1 MNQND
6 LKQIGKLMREEL
18 DANNKVIDVKLRN
31 LKDEISE
38 EFEVKMLNWK
48 SEIINSVDVLAKEI
62 SDERELRAI
71 TSYQISKLEKKVGGD
86 E

>member
-1 MNQND
+1 MVWTVIEWIMNQND

-48 SEIINSVDVLAKEI
+48 SEIINSVRL
-62 SDERELRAI
+62 
-71 TSYQISKLEKKVGGD
+71 
-86 E
+86 

>member
-48 SEIINSVDVLAKEI
+48 SEIINSVRL
-62 SDERELRAI
+62 
-71 TSYQISKLEKKVGGD
+71 
-86 E
+86 